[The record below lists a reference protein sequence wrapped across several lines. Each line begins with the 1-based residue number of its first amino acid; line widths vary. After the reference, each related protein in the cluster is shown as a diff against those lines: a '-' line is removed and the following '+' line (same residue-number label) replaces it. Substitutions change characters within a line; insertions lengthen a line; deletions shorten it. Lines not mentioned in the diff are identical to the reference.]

1 MALSALLCPRTAL
14 AALPPAS
21 VGSSSPNAEA
31 AAAPSQPPAKTAAP
45 GGDELPWWDAPWLVG
60 PRFGWYGMV
69 GYEWA
74 QNTFED
80 QKAAS
85 NGMVGTLGARFSSFL
100 WQPWFGQ
107 FRGDVRMRVGR
118 DNAEMVAGDQNKT
131 MSSKN
136 LTATGNARL
145 TLFHR
150 SSFPFEAH
158 FDRDYSRTT
167 AGDQPAM
174 GGYLSQRFGMTQSY
188 RGEGLDGT
196 ASWEHGTQTARFA
209 GKTSQDTLQLTMSYK
224 IDDISNIGA
233 SGNRSTASQKST
245 GQRTEQNNLTVT
257 YNYIP
262 DPELNIDTTA
272 NISTSDFQTN
282 PGNSNNRL
290 MQLNSVAFWRPEEE
304 PLTVNASARVLG
316 LLAESTTYNWNGVDF
331 APVYAEAN
339 MRTGNVNL
347 GANYMFSPATSATA
361 SVNAGFMSVN
371 GQRQVIYSEA
381 AGVTHS
387 PEEIQFGDFQYRWT
401 TGASASHQ
409 GSNSGNQNGVQLMLQ
424 ASHSLSRR
432 YQLDNDSAFNISA
445 SQSLGYATRTN
456 VPANVPSG
464 SMQVTH
470 SGSASW
476 TKGNKKG
483 DGATVMFSAS
493 DSRSVDGDKQFFQM
507 LNLQLSGSIGLTA
520 NSSLSGNLSI
530 QATRQSVFNP
540 FLTTGFGMPNNDGD
554 FVTTSNGS
562 ISYRN
567 ARLFGV
573 RRLTFTTD
581 LRMTSQALLPTLG
594 GPLDQEMAAWDTRL
608 EYIVGLT
615 TLRMNTL
622 VARTIMP
629 NYRALIGGGEPT
641 EPETKVNKS
650 IMFSVTRQFGS

>member
-1 MALSALLCPRTAL
+1 MALSALLCPRTVL
-14 AALPPAS
+14 GALPPAS

-31 AAAPSQPPAKTAAP
+31 AAAPVQAQTPAPPP

-60 PRFGWYGMV
+60 PRFGWYGTI

-74 QNTFED
+74 QNTFD
-80 QKAAS
+80 DHKSAS
-85 NGMVGTLGARFSSFL
+85 RGMVGMLGARFNSFL

-107 FRGDVRMRVGR
+107 LRGDVRLRVGR
-118 DNAEMVAGDQNKT
+118 DNAELVTGDQNKT

-136 LTATGNARL
+136 LSATGNARL

-158 FDRDYSRTT
+158 FDRDYSRTA
-167 AGDQPAM
+167 AGDQPAF
-174 GGYLSQRFGMTQSY
+174 GGYLSQRFGMMQSY
-188 RGEGLDGT
+188 RGDGMDGT
-196 ASWEHGTQTARFA
+196 VSWEHGTQTARLA
-209 GKTSQDTLQLTMSYK
+209 GKTSQDTLQLTMAYK
-224 IDDISNIGA
+224 IDDISSIGA

-245 GQRTEQNNLTVT
+245 GQRTEQNNVTVT
-257 YNYIP
+257 YNYVP
-262 DPELNIDTTA
+262 DPTINVDTTA
-272 NISTSDFQTN
+272 NISASDFQTN

-331 APVYAEAN
+331 SPVYSEAN

-347 GANYMFSPATSATA
+347 GANYMFSPATSANA
-361 SVNAGFMSVN
+361 SMNVGFMSIN
-371 GQRQVIYSEA
+371 GQRQVIYSES

-387 PEEIQFGDFQYRWT
+387 PEEIQFGEFQYRWT
-401 TGASASHQ
+401 TGANVSHQ
-409 GSNSGNQNGVQLMLQ
+409 GSNAGKQNGVQLLLQ

-432 YQLDNDSAFNISA
+432 FQLDDDSAISISA
-445 SQSLGYATRTN
+445 SQGLGYATRTN
-456 VPANVPSG
+456 VPADVPSG
-464 SMQVTH
+464 SLQVTH
-470 SGSASW
+470 SASASW
-476 TKGNKKG
+476 STGTKKG

-507 LNLQLSGSIGLTA
+507 LNLQLSGNMSLGG
-520 NSSLSGNLSI
+520 SSTLHGNLSI

-540 FLTTGFGMPNNDGD
+540 FLTTGFGSRNNDGS

-581 LRMTSQALLPTLG
+581 LRMTSQALLPMLG

-608 EYIVGLT
+608 EYVLGLT

-629 NYRALIGGGEPT
+629 NYRTILSTGEPT
-641 EPETKVNKS
+641 EAETRVNKS